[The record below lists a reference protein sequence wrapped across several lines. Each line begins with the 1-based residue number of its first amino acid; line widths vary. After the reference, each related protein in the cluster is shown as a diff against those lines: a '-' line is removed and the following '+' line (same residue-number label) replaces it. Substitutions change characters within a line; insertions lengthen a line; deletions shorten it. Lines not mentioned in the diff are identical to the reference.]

1 MNNFMSA
8 GFPTDEPSREF
19 HFSSRSRRRKKSV
32 RHSIPESNECRFTL
46 IELLIV
52 IAIIAIL
59 ASLLLPVLQKARNM
73 AKSILCLNNLK
84 TIGVAQSLY
93 TDDSRDEII
102 QVLSIPGHDQSYYY
116 NMLSGCNSD
125 GSPVNPSGSFHP
137 TYTRNYGV
145 VYYGHMPRG
154 ASSGTAPARGTFA
167 CPSESR
173 PFGYGAGDFD
183 RCTHY
188 MLNRFLCGIN
198 SSSAGGTAT
207 DKHSR
212 KIVSLQQPSQ
222 AVFAGDSNQSGLTPS
237 ARYLGFRHGREEYRP
252 LNSTLVP
259 AMNARANLLFMDGHA
274 GGLTCIETSR
284 WTPAPNDSGC
294 SRSSDFSTTKNLLYH
309 GYYFDMRNL
318 IP

>member
-8 GFPTDEPSREF
+8 GFPTDEPSRKF
-19 HFSSRSRRRKKSV
+19 HFSSRFSRRKKPS
-32 RHSIPESNECRFTL
+32 RHVIRERNECRFTL

-59 ASLLLPVLQKARNM
+59 ASMLLPVLQKARNM

-102 QVLSIPGHDQSYYY
+102 QVLSIPGYDQSYYY

-154 ASSGTAPARGTFA
+154 ASSGTAPARGTLPVFRI
-167 CPSESR
+167 PV
-173 PFGYGAGDFD
+173 FGI
-183 RCTHY
+183 R
-188 MLNRFLCGIN
+188 R
-198 SSSAGGTAT
+198 
-207 DKHSR
+207 R
-212 KIVSLQQPSQ
+212 
-222 AVFAGDSNQSGLTPS
+222 
-237 ARYLGFRHGREEYRP
+237 GFRRQHLQ
-252 LNSTLVP
+252 LNPVL
-259 AMNARANLLFMDGHA
+259 
-274 GGLTCIETSR
+274 CE
-284 WTPAPNDSGC
+284 
-294 SRSSDFSTTKNLLYH
+294 
-309 GYYFDMRNL
+309 
-318 IP
+318 